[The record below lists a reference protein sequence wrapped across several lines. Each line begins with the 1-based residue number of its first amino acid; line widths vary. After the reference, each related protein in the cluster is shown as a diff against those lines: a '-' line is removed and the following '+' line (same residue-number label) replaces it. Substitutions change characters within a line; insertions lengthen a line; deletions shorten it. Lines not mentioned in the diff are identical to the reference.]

1 MVKVVVPD
9 ANDSTVAKVTF
20 AAKTIDASSRSF
32 AIEVQLPASKTI
44 KPNMTALLKVA
55 DYSTKK
61 AVVVPINAIQK
72 SESGD
77 FVFVD
82 ENGIAKKKNIK
93 EGKSYGGKTEIVD
106 GLKEGEK
113 LVTDGSSEIED
124 GDKLKVLQTI
134 N

>member
-1 MVKVVVPD
+1 
-9 ANDSTVAKVTF
+9 
-20 AAKTIDASSRSF
+20 
-32 AIEVQLPASKTI
+32 
-44 KPNMTALLKVA
+44 MTALLKIA
-55 DYSTKK
+55 DYTKK
-61 AVVVPINAIQK
+61 AAVVVPINAIQK

-82 ENGIAKKKNIK
+82 ENGIAKKRNIK
-93 EGKSYGGKTEIVD
+93 QGKSYGGKAEILE
-106 GLKEGEK
+106 GLKENEK